1 MEGQVS
7 VLVLQYWHDLAGVQA
22 PPVQQEGGMCGGLVH
37 APTNLFGFGVIREV
51 PGFGLPQEMDHFGI
65 ATVSGRNARI
75 DLFFRFFLKTNAYR
89 ERNSWKVLVQRR
101 PFVSFTATFGNLLLF
116 AVSCWCNIRIMSPP
130 CGRPRNVFLFFF
142 GGSEALLLLQNLCQ
156 RLSKISKIIFDCH
169 PVLLVQL
176 TGIHLAFPF
185 KNN

>member
-75 DLFFRFFLKTNAYR
+75 DLFFRFFLKTNAYS

-101 PFVSFTATFGNLLLF
+101 PFVSFFVLSLLPPLVICCFLRFPVGATLELCHHLV
-116 AVSCWCNIRIMSPP
+116 ADPEM
-130 CGRPRNVFLFFF
+130 FFF
-142 GGSEALLLLQNLCQ
+142 FLEGSEALLLL
-156 RLSKISKIIFDCH
+156 
-169 PVLLVQL
+169 
-176 TGIHLAFPF
+176 
-185 KNN
+185 

>member
-1 MEGQVS
+1 
-7 VLVLQYWHDLAGVQA
+7 
-22 PPVQQEGGMCGGLVH
+22 MCGGLVH

-101 PFVSFTATFGNLLLF
+101 PFVSFFVLSLLPPLVICCFLRFPVGATLELCHHLV
-116 AVSCWCNIRIMSPP
+116 ADPEI
-130 CGRPRNVFLFFF
+130 LFFLE
-142 GGSEALLLLQNLCQ
+142 GSKALLLLQNLCQ
-156 RLSKISKIIFDCH
+156 RLSKSSKIIFDCH